1 MCPPKPVFS
10 IFELVLPKGRGES
23 LLLKIQERDGI
34 KPIIPETDPI
44 TILFFSPHYSLNS
57 SSSLQRLSNT
67 SMWIELQCLTKLTR
81 RRRSATNM
89 KERLGWDSSLPR
101 LEFMLQ
107 ESKADDLLLAFQKI
121 KKKDENKPIIN
132 KQTEECAHIQ
142 IVSNLRQ
149 NTVRSH
155 LFRALKKE
163 RSNKSRTW
171 KGCEG

>member
-23 LLLKIQERDGI
+23 LLLNIQERDGI

-44 TILFFSPHYSLNS
+44 TILFFPPHYSPNS
-57 SSSLQRLSNT
+57 SSFLQRLSNT

-81 RRRSATNM
+81 RRRPATNM
-89 KERLGWDSSLPR
+89 KEHLGWDSSLPR

-121 KKKDENKPIIN
+121 KKKGRKQANN
-132 KQTEECAHIQ
+132 KQT
-142 IVSNLRQ
+142 N
-149 NTVRSH
+149 
-155 LFRALKKE
+155 
-163 RSNKSRTW
+163 
-171 KGCEG
+171 